1 MSLFHDREPLHRDRY
16 VARCVSELSKTITVR
31 SLSLGSPITCAMSDV
46 TAIEHPTLKVP
57 YEILNKRFRSAQKV
71 IDREVSHVQNAV
83 TDLESEVNRADQS
96 CVTVGSI
103 SDLLSGVIEKLSV
116 LKRKANDSMTEELDS
131 AHSCKKRLE
140 HIKEYCARTPSK
152 VGPEA
157 TNITN
162 WKRQRLDRMLV
173 EHFLR
178 CGYYDSAVKL
188 AVQSGI
194 ENMTNIDLFLVSRQ
208 VEESLRRKE
217 TSKCLSWCY
226 DNKTKLRKLH
236 STLEFELRQQEFIE
250 LVRSNK
256 RLEGVKHVRKYLS
269 SMDPSDMQQ
278 QELQHVMGLLAF
290 QPDTRV
296 EPYRS
301 LFDESRWQRLIHQF
315 REEHFKLFQ
324 LSSTSVF
331 SVTLQSGLSVL
342 KTPQCYRKDGVKEP
356 DCPVCSD
363 LMNELALPLPCAHCS
378 QSRLVCQISGQPLN
392 EYNPPLMLP
401 NGYVYGFNALHQ
413 MAIQNKGKV
422 ICPRTKRVY
431 DISDAEKVYVM

>member
-1 MSLFHDREPLHRDRY
+1 MSLFHERDPLNRERL
-16 VARCVSELSKTITVR
+16 VSRCVSELSKTITVR
-31 SLSLGSPITCAMSDV
+31 SLSLGSGISASMNDV

-57 YEILNKRFRSAQKV
+57 YEILNKRFRSAQKI
-71 IDREVSHVQNAV
+71 IDREVSHVQTSVAE
-83 TDLESEVNRADQS
+83 LETEVNRADQS
-96 CVTVGSI
+96 SVTVGSI
-103 SDLLSGVIEKLSV
+103 TDLLSGVIEKLTV
-116 LKRKANDSMTEELDS
+116 LKRKANESIGDELES

-140 HIKEYCARTPSK
+140 HIKDYCTRSPTKS
-152 VGPEA
+152 A
-157 TNITN
+157 TDSVNISN
-162 WKRQRLDRMLV
+162 WKKQRLDRMLV

-188 AVQSGI
+188 AVQSKI

-217 TSKCLSWCY
+217 TAKCLSWCY

-236 STLEFELRQQEFIE
+236 STLEFNLRQQEFIE
-250 LVRSNK
+250 LIRANK
-256 RLEGVKHVRKYLS
+256 RMEGVKHVRKHLS
-269 SMDPSDMQQ
+269 SMDPNELQQ

-290 QPDTRV
+290 AADTQV
-296 EPYRS
+296 EPYKS
-301 LFDESRWQRLIHQF
+301 LFDECRWETLISQF

-331 SVTLQSGLSVL
+331 SVTLQSGLSAL
-342 KTPQCYRKDGVKEP
+342 KTPQCYRKDGVKEA

-401 NGYVYGFNALHQ
+401 NGYVYGFNSLHQ
-413 MAIQNKGKV
+413 MALQNKGKV